1 MESLQTGEPIV
12 EQLRGTDCQYDECGG
27 TLRREAFKGDEAVVC
42 EDCGTP
48 AVRLW

>member
-1 MESLQTGEPIV
+1 MASLQTGEPLV
-12 EQLRGTDCQYDECGG
+12 EKLSGTECQYDECGG
-27 TLRREAFKGDEAVVC
+27 RLRRSTFKGDVAVVC